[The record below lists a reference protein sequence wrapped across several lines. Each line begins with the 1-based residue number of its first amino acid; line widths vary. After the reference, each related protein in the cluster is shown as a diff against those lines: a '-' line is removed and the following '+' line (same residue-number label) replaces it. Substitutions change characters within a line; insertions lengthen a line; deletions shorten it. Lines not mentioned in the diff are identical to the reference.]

1 MALDHFRLDH
11 AGIYVTDIS
20 DTFSANIAA
29 VVRSVPDQ

>member
-11 AGIYVTDIS
+11 AGIYDADIS
-20 DTFSANIAA
+20 GTFSANFTA